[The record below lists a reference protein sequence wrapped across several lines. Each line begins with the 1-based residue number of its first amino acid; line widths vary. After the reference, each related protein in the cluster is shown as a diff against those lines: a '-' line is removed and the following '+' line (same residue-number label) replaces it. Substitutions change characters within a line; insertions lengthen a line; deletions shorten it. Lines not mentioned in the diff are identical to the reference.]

1 MAGCRERFYWLPRMP
16 ALKPAPLL
24 QAEPFNHKAS
34 WRYVVNP
41 AGSTARVHQHLNIG
55 EGEIDWD
62 LFFRTLSEVGFDGIM
77 TSQVFAY
84 LPEKAP
90 HSSRFMRERI
100 QHCVDQYWTKH

>member
-1 MAGCRERFYWLPRMP
+1 MP
-16 ALKPAPLL
+16 VLKPAPLL
-24 QAEPFNHKAS
+24 QAGQFNHKAG

-41 AGSTARVHQHLNIG
+41 AGSTARIHQHLNIG

-90 HSSRFMRERI
+90 HSSRFMREQI
-100 QHCVDQYWTKH
+100 HHYVDKYWTKQ